1 MSINQNR
8 KLSTNNLIS
17 KLLESLPKVNT
28 TIDQQDNESLNTMD
42 YYNED
47 NSSKNQNLEE
57 NKFSSKSILRKNSKS
72 KTIPTD
78 FNTLDS
84 QTKTY
89 NNQKI
94 SELYKNKNFCLTR
107 PTLTNIKDKNVL
119 NCFEDIKTNNDYC
132 SKCNLEIEYSTN
144 ACPHCLMPICSKC
157 LKEIFNR
164 NLDNN
169 DDLDNHDQGIVN
181 KKKCPNCRNLTSIN
195 DYIIIKPNTLSG
207 EFNRSTEPQDSCEN
221 DESSTSINPKD
232 KNAVISKDLE
242 NGFNEY
248 ESLLNKIE
256 EKKKEIETK
265 KNLNFSILQII
276 KKSIEFEYN
285 TNLNKLNEM
294 ILKLKKIKK
303 SLIDQKNIIIN
314 KHKNYNCCFELQR
327 IIEEYKCKLNNFSK
341 TFEKLNQR
349 FISRPKP
356 KAYKSYESKI
366 LSINMSDTYCMKY
379 KEILSNQYIG
389 NTFIKVDRYVNNYIN
404 YINFSILIRQK
415 NKDSQNNN
423 NNNGLVNKPKYAVNM
438 IVNNKIFKLNKSTK
452 DNNQQ
457 CFNYECSLEENSLF
471 SSKNQPNS
479 NNNIKKDEFNIKVV
493 VTELFL

>member
-17 KLLESLPKVNT
+17 KLLKSLPKVKK
-28 TIDQQDNESLNTMD
+28 TIEQQDNESLNTMD

-47 NSSKNQNLEE
+47 NTSRNQNLDE
-57 NKFSSKSILRKNSKS
+57 NKFNSKNILNKNSKS
-72 KTIPTD
+72 KTISTD
-78 FNTLDS
+78 FITLES
-84 QTKTY
+84 QPKTY
-89 NNQKI
+89 NNQDI
-94 SELYKNKNFCLTR
+94 SELYKSKNFSLTR
-107 PTLTNIKDKNVL
+107 PTLTNIKEKNVL
-119 NCFEDIKTNNDYC
+119 NRFEDMKTNNDYC

-144 ACPHCLMPICSKC
+144 ACPHCLMPICRKC

-181 KKKCPNCRNLTSIN
+181 KKKCPNCLNLTSIN
-195 DYIIIKPNTLSG
+195 DYIIIKPKRLSD
-207 EFNRSTEPQDSCEN
+207 EFNRSSEPQDSCEN
-221 DESSTSINPKD
+221 DESSTTTNPKE
-232 KNAVISKDLE
+232 KNAVISKNVEDD
-242 NGFNEY
+242 FNEY
-248 ESLLNKIE
+248 ELLLKKIE

-265 KNLNFSILQII
+265 KNLNFGILQII

-314 KHKNYNCCFELQR
+314 KHKNYNSTFELQR
-327 IIEEYKCKLNNFSK
+327 IIEEYKCKINNFSK

-356 KAYKSYESKI
+356 KAYKSYESKV

-389 NTFIKVDRYVNNYIN
+389 NTFIKVDRYVNNYVN
-404 YINFSILIRQK
+404 YLNFSILIRQK
-415 NKDSQNNN
+415 NKESQNNS
-423 NNNGLVNKPKYAVNM
+423 NNGLVNKPKYAVNM
-438 IVNNKIFKLNKSTK
+438 IINNKIFKLNKSTK

-457 CFNYECSLEENSLF
+457 CLNYECSLEESNIF